1 MPKEST
7 IAAKQAVIS
16 EIREK
21 LLKAQSL
28 VMVDA
33 RGLTVEQ
40 DTALRRKLR
49 EAGVDYKVYKNS
61 MVNFAIKDTAYDGI
75 GEFLSGPSAFAFSYD
90 DPMVAARVISK
101 EVKAIPALEF
111 KSGVV
116 EGTVYDAEGIQAIA
130 DIPSREE
137 LLAKLLGS
145 FKSPMASFA
154 RVINAIAEKDG
165 DTGEN
170 VG

>member
-7 IAAKQAVIS
+7 IAAKQAVID
-16 EIREK
+16 EIKGK
-21 LLKAQSL
+21 LEKAQS
-28 VMVDA
+28 MVIVNA

-49 EAGVDYKVYKNS
+49 EAGVDYKVYKNT
-61 MVNFAIKDTAYDGI
+61 MVGFAVKDTGYEGVS
-75 GEFLSGPSAFAFSYD
+75 EFLAGPGAFAFSYE
-90 DPMVAARVISK
+90 DPMIAARLISK

-111 KSGVV
+111 KAGVI
-116 EGTVYDAEGIQAIA
+116 EGTIYDAEGIQAIA

-137 LLAKLLGS
+137 LLSKLLGS

-154 RVINAIAEKDG
+154 RVINAIAEKQ
-165 DTGEN
+165 GEAAAE
-170 VG
+170 

>member
-7 IAAKQAVIS
+7 IAAKQAVIA
-16 EIREK
+16 EIRGK
-21 LLKAQSL
+21 LDKAQSL
-28 VMVDA
+28 VIVNA

-61 MVNFAIKDTAYDGI
+61 MVNFAIKGTAFEGLEEYM
-75 GEFLSGPSAFAFSYD
+75 FGPATFAFSYD
-90 DPMVAARVISK
+90 DPMTAARTLSK
-101 EVKAIPALEF
+101 EVKAMPALEF
-111 KSGVV
+111 KAGVV
-116 EGTVYDAEGIQAIA
+116 DGIVYDAAGVQAVA

-137 LLAKLLGS
+137 LLSRLLGS

-154 RVINAIAEKDG
+154 RVIKAVAEKQ
-165 DTGEN
+165 EEA
-170 VG
+170 V